1 MVRFQLWLTENP
13 AATVTQK
20 LDELRSIQ
28 TMSSLRPA
36 DRIIIFLG
44 TIFTEKILTENQV
57 LGIVI
62 SYRLWGVLIGV
73 YMYVCAL
80 DCGEQG
86 DVGCAGPHCDS
97 AEAADRCL

>member
-13 AATVTQK
+13 AATTTQK

-44 TIFTEKILTENQV
+44 TVFTEKILTENQV
-57 LGIVI
+57 RPHII
-62 SYRLWGVLIGV
+62 NHTYYI
-73 YMYVCAL
+73 YTHTYTHTYV
-80 DCGEQG
+80 
-86 DVGCAGPHCDS
+86 
-97 AEAADRCL
+97 

>member
-57 LGIVI
+57 LV
-62 SYRLWGVLIGV
+62 
-73 YMYVCAL
+73 
-80 DCGEQG
+80 
-86 DVGCAGPHCDS
+86 
-97 AEAADRCL
+97 

>member
-44 TIFTEKILTENQV
+44 TVFTGKILTENQV
-57 LGIVI
+57 LLGIVI
-62 SYRLWGVLIGV
+62 PYCLWG
-73 YMYVCAL
+73 C
-80 DCGEQG
+80 
-86 DVGCAGPHCDS
+86 
-97 AEAADRCL
+97 